1 MPTQTVWID
10 PELLIEHHG
19 VQVFHTYKHDDY
31 DHGARRYA
39 FTLDAQCGE
48 GGSRCEEQPCRHL
61 FDVRELRTWRPP
73 RQPPFCTGSDDT
85 PENHAAWDRYR
96 E

>member
-31 DHGARRYA
+31 DQGARRYA

-48 GGSRCEEQPCRHL
+48 GGSRCESSL
-61 FDVRELRTWRPP
+61 ADTSLMRELRTCGHRDN
-73 RQPPFCTGSDDT
+73 RRFCTGSDDT